1 MSRNEGAGVSGRAT
15 ISDVARTARTG
26 KTSVSR
32 YLNGEQ
38 NLLSDDLKQR
48 IEDAIRTLDYRPSQM
63 ARSLKGGQTRLI
75 GLIIADITNPY
86 SVDILRG
93 VEAACREHGFTL
105 LVCNTNNE
113 VNQEQHYL
121 QLLSSYRVEGIVV
134 NAVGMREE
142 ALSMLQQSSLPMV
155 LIDRKI
161 PGFACDVVGLN
172 NQEAA
177 TLATEHLIQQGFEAI
192 LFLSEPI
199 GSVNT
204 RLERLHAF
212 QRTMQQH
219 ADLLAAHDE
228 VTLNNNQKLEQQLS
242 DFNRRHRGMRKAVLS
257 ANGALTLQIARAMR
271 RLGIRWGNDIGL
283 LGFDE
288 LEWAEL
294 AGVGITTLK
303 QPTYEMGFSALEQLL
318 KRIQGAQEPVS
329 EQAFSGEL
337 IIRGSTSLQPH

>member
-1 MSRNEGAGVSGRAT
+1 MSSDKATRASGRAT
-15 ISDVARTARTG
+15 ISDVAKHAQTG

-38 NLLSDDLKQR
+38 HLLSDALKQR
-48 IEDAIRTLDYRPSQM
+48 IDMAIQQLDYRPSQM

-86 SVDILRG
+86 SVDVMRG
-93 VEAACREHGFTL
+93 IEAACRQHGFTL

-113 VNQEQHYL
+113 INQEQHYL

-134 NAVGMREE
+134 NAVGMRED
-142 ALSMLQQSSLPMV
+142 ALSMLQQSMLPMV

-161 PGFACDVVGLN
+161 PDFACDVVGLN
-172 NQEAA
+172 NHEATA
-177 TLATEHLIQQGFEAI
+177 TATEHLLQQGFEAI

-199 GSVNT
+199 GTVNT

-212 QRTMQQH
+212 RQTMAQH
-219 ADLLAAHDE
+219 PDLSAEQAETPLNDAEKLA
-228 VTLNNNQKLEQQLS
+228 TLLQT
-242 DFNRRHRGMRKAVLS
+242 FNTRHRGMRKAVIS
-257 ANGALTLQIARAMR
+257 ANGALTLQVARAMR
-271 RLGIRWGNDIGL
+271 HLGMQWGNDIGL

-288 LEWAEL
+288 LDWAEL

-303 QPTYEMGFSALEQLL
+303 QPTYQIGHAALELL
-318 KRIQGAQEPVS
+318 VQRIQGLNAPVS
-329 EQAFSGEL
+329 EQLFSGEL
-337 IIRGSTSLQPH
+337 IVRGSTLR